1 MSVEMLK
8 KKQVK
13 MEKRRL
19 EEIEIVNRMS
29 LLKCKEE
36 VSQVSVTPECTRPAQ
51 TRLGRY

>member
-36 VSQVSVTPECTRPAQ
+36 DSQVSVTPECTRPAQ
-51 TRLGRY
+51 TRLGGY